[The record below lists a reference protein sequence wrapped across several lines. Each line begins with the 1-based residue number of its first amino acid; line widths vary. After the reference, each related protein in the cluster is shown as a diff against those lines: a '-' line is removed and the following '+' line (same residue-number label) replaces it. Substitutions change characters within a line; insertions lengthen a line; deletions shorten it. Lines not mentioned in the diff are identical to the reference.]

1 MIQTPEQFSF
11 LNMLCNKLC
20 DESHIRFCGVINS
33 MGKLIAGSFRDG
45 ILPLDTDIQ
54 REMLYMQSRLELSMK
69 AEFDDNLG
77 DVNYVITH
85 RENVAII
92 TIPLKNQQY
101 HILISAEGIADIK
114 KIVDK
119 TIKLFHNN
127 RRCEN
132 KKKISNAKTFPILNN
147 S

>member
-1 MIQTPEQFSF
+1 LIQTPEQFSF
-11 LNMLCNKLC
+11 LNMLCNKIC

-45 ILPLDTDIQ
+45 ILPLDTDVQ

-69 AEFDDNLG
+69 AEFNDNLG
-77 DVNYVITH
+77 DVNHVITY
-85 RENVAII
+85 RDNVVII
-92 TIPLKNQQY
+92 TLPLKNQQY
-101 HILISAEGIADIK
+101 HILISAERIADIK

-119 TIKLFHNN
+119 TVNLFQNN

-132 KKKISNAKTFPILNN
+132 KKKISKSFPILNHI
-147 S
+147 

>member
-1 MIQTPEQFSF
+1 
-11 LNMLCNKLC
+11 MLCSKMC
-20 DESHIRFCGVINS
+20 DESYIRFCGVINS

-69 AEFDDNLG
+69 AEFDENLG
-77 DVNYVITH
+77 DVNHVITQ
-85 RENVAII
+85 RENVVII

-101 HILISAEGIADIK
+101 HILISAERIADIK

-119 TIKLFHNN
+119 TINLFQNN

-132 KKKISNAKTFPILNN
+132 EKKISNAKSFPILNN
-147 S
+147 H